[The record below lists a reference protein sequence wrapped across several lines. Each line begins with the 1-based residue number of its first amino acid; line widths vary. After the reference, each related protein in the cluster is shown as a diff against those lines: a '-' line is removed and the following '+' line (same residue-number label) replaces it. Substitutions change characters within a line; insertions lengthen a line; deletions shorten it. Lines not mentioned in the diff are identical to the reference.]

1 MLTID
6 TVFSVNDRVRSK
18 VTGNTGTV
26 KTLNRDTFE
35 RNKHGWCVILWDNG
49 NISSHTLWDEDYGP
63 KDGSGAFFQE
73 VELMGDL
80 DVR

>member
-18 VTGNTGTV
+18 VTGNTGIV

-35 RNKHGWCVILWDNG
+35 RNKHGWCVIL
-49 NISSHTLWDEDYGP
+49 
-63 KDGSGAFFQE
+63 
-73 VELMGDL
+73 
-80 DVR
+80 